1 MKLLKVENE
10 RAYFLAADGD
20 FQTIDRIVKE
30 DLLRLVNL
38 TLSETALEF
47 DEFDEKSLPQK
58 AHFLIYKSVVQK
70 LKDLQNR
77 KDEYRDQTDRLFI
90 DAYQRYKGAE
100 GE

>member
-1 MKLLKVENE
+1 MKLLKIENE
-10 RAYFLAADGD
+10 RAYFLARDGD

-38 TLSETALEF
+38 TLSETPVEF

-100 GE
+100 KE

>member
-47 DEFDEKSLPQK
+47 DEFDERSLPQK